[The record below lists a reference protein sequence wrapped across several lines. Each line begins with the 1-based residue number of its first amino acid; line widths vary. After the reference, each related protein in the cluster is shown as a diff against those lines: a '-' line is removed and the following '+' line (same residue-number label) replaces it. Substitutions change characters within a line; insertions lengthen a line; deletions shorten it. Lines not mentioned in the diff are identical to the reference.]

1 MTPCPRC
8 HFENRLGAPVCQ
20 SCGAKLSSWGTLASQ
35 PATATAT
42 AASASRPQ
50 VTVRVVRADGG
61 PELAYSL
68 RKDEAVAGTGGE
80 ILLMDDPFVAREQA
94 RFYFDGPAL
103 MVEDVGGVSGVYTR
117 LKGER
122 GVEPNQE
129 IRCGRQRL
137 KYEPLPA
144 AESTTPR
151 VWGSPESGC
160 RGRLVQI
167 LEGGLRADAF
177 PLRDG
182 ENLLGR
188 EFGDIAFPGDGFVSG
203 RHALFTVRASGV
215 KVRDLGSSN
224 GTFLRIDKAAKLEM
238 GDQLLIGRQLL
249 KLEFVGA

>member
-1 MTPCPRC
+1 MNPCPRC
-8 HFENRLGAPVCQ
+8 HSDNRLGAPVCQ

-35 PATATAT
+35 PAV
-42 AASASRPQ
+42 SGPRPQ

-94 RFYFDGPAL
+94 RFFFDGPSL

-122 GVEPNQE
+122 ALEPNQE

-137 KYEPLPA
+137 KYETLPA
-144 AESTTPR
+144 AEATAPR
-151 VWGSPESGC
+151 VWGSPEAGC

-177 PLRDG
+177 PLREG

-188 EFGDIAFPGDGFVSG
+188 EYGDIAFPGDGFVSG

-215 KVRDLGSSN
+215 KVRDLNSSN
-224 GTFLRIDKAAKLEM
+224 GTFLRIDKPAKLEM

>member
-1 MTPCPRC
+1 MSPCPHC

-35 PATATAT
+35 PAVSSGA
-42 AASASRPQ
+42 RPQ

-68 RKDEAVAGTGGE
+68 RKDEAVAGTAGE

-94 RFYFDGPAL
+94 RFFFDGPSL
-103 MVEDVGGVSGVYTR
+103 MVEDVGDVSGVYTR

-122 GVEPNQE
+122 PLEPNQE
-129 IRCGRQRL
+129 LRCGRQRL
-137 KYEPLPA
+137 KYEPLPP
-144 AESTTPR
+144 AETTTPR
-151 VWGSPESGC
+151 VWGSPDSGC

-188 EFGDIAFPGDGFVSG
+188 EHGDIAFPGDGFVSG
-203 RHALFTVRASGV
+203 RHALFIVRASGV
-215 KVRDLGSSN
+215 KIRDLGSSN
-224 GTFLRIDKAAKLEM
+224 GTFLRIDKPTRLEV

-249 KLEFVGA
+249 KMEFAG

>member
-1 MTPCPRC
+1 MNLCPRC
-8 HFENRLGAPVCQ
+8 HFENRLGAPACQ
-20 SCGAKLSSWGTLASQ
+20 SCGATLSSWGTLASQ
-35 PATATAT
+35 PATSGT
-42 AASASRPQ
+42 RPQ

-80 ILLMDDPFVAREQA
+80 ILLMDDPFVARAQA
-94 RFYFDGPAL
+94 RFFFDGASL
-103 MVEDVGGVSGVYTR
+103 MVEDVGRVSGVYTR

-122 GVEPNQE
+122 DVKPGQE

-137 KYEPLPA
+137 VYEPLAPA
-144 AESTTPR
+144 PPSSPR
-151 VWGSPESGC
+151 MWGSPEAGC

-188 EFGDIAFPGDGFVSG
+188 DHGDIAFPGDGFVSG
-203 RHALFTVRASGV
+203 RHALFTVRPREV

-224 GTFLRIDKAAKLEM
+224 GTFLRIDDPTRLDV

-249 KLEFVGA
+249 KLEFVA

>member
-1 MTPCPRC
+1 MNLCPRC
-8 HFENRLGAPVCQ
+8 HFDNRLSVPVCQ
-20 SCGAKLSSWGTLASQ
+20 SCGAKLSSSGTQPVASG
-35 PATATAT
+35 T
-42 AASASRPQ
+42 RPQ

-68 RKDEAVAGTGGE
+68 RKDEAVVGTGGE
-80 ILLMDDPFVAREQA
+80 ILLMDDPFVARTQA
-94 RFYFDGPAL
+94 RFFFDGASL
-103 MVEDVGGVSGVYTR
+103 MVEDIGGVSGVYTR

-122 GVEPNQE
+122 DLKPAQE

-137 KYEPLPA
+137 AYEPMAPA
-144 AESTTPR
+144 PPSSPR
-151 VWGSPESGC
+151 VWGSPESGF

-188 EFGDIAFPGDGFVSG
+188 DHGDIAFPGDGFVSG
-203 RHALFTVRASGV
+203 RHALFIVRAKDV

-224 GTFLRIDKAAKLEM
+224 GTFLRIDGPTRLDV

-249 KLEFVGA
+249 KLEFLA